1 LEFDIVELAPF
12 SIATSRLTLAGLKN
26 SVQSGVPVI
35 ALHGWLDNAASFI
48 PLGNELNLDNPFY
61 AVEMPGHGWS
71 EHRSSGSSYHL
82 VENVVDIAAFVEEV
96 ISRHYDPTE
105 QASAKVILLG
115 HSLGGIVSSFL
126 AASQP
131 ERVAQLI
138 LLDSLGPL
146 TDDIQNVLPQLRKAV
161 AKASRVSNST
171 MTVYPDKEKAV
182 KVRMLGIGRVN
193 SSAASLLV
201 DRGMKAVEGGFVWRS
216 DSKLLA
222 PSMVRFTESQVEAI
236 LAGIECPV
244 HLMCGDKGY
253 FSSHAQIKRRIDY
266 FKTVTKYDIEGG
278 HHFHMDGDVTKTA
291 ELIDA
296 IVKVS

>member
-1 LEFDIVELAPF
+1 MELEPF
-12 SIATSRLTLAGLKN
+12 SISTSRLTLAGLKN
-26 SVQSGVPVI
+26 SSQGGIPVI

-48 PLGNELNLDNPFY
+48 PLCHELNLNNPFY

-71 EHRSSGSSYHL
+71 EHRSSSSSYHL
-82 VENVVDIAAFVEEV
+82 VENVVDIAAFIDEV
-96 ISRHYDPTE
+96 IIKHYDVASR
-105 QASAKVILLG
+105 ASAKVILIG
-115 HSLGGIVSSFL
+115 HSLGGIVASFL

-131 ERVAQLI
+131 ERVSQLI

-171 MTVYPDKEKAV
+171 LTVYPDKEKAV
-182 KVRMLGIGRVN
+182 KVRMLGVGRVR
-193 SSAASLLV
+193 AAAARLLV
-201 DRGMKAVEGGFVWRS
+201 DRGMQEVDGGFVWRS

-244 HLMCGDKGY
+244 HLLCGEDGY
-253 FSSHAQIKRRIDY
+253 FSSHKQIKQRIGY
-266 FKTVTKYDIEGG
+266 FKSVIKYDIEGG
-278 HHFHMDGDVTKTA
+278 HHFHMDGDVAKTA

-296 IVKVS
+296 IVETI